1 LIAFATT
8 LSMPSTAVIAT
19 RVVAL
24 PSVPLSPTGHE
35 CITLH
40 ARIDMRCTAREYP
53 RTLPLGP
60 SHMA

>member
-1 LIAFATT
+1 MEAHDVAKN
-8 LSMPSTAVIAT
+8 
-19 RVVAL
+19 VVMLAL
-24 PSVPLSPTGHE
+24 PSAPLSPTGHE

>member
-1 LIAFATT
+1 MEAHAAA
-8 LSMPSTAVIAT
+8 SNAVT
-19 RVVAL
+19 VAL
-24 PSVPLSPTGHE
+24 PSAPLSPTGHE